1 MSAFRNLPS
10 SPVLR
15 QVARLNKIAGTP
27 ETAFRMDPL
36 KVRAIELVLVQKN
49 VHQPSLGLRKFWKEH
64 LPTLQFHN
72 NDVNFTMTRVKTQ
85 TKEDLAKVP
94 ALVVIHKINDDKV
107 VVNCLD
113 RSPKDIL
120 RRVVHATGATPVPE
134 ADIPRVEPP
143 TH

>member
-15 QVARLNKIAGTP
+15 QVARLNQIAGTT
-27 ETAFRMDPL
+27 ETAFRMDPS
-36 KVRAIELVLVQKN
+36 KIKAIELVLVQKN
-49 VHQPSLGLRKFWKEH
+49 VHQPSSGLRKFWKQN

-72 NDVNFTMTRVKTQ
+72 NDVRFTMTRVKTAS
-85 TKEDLAKVP
+85 KDELAKVP
-94 ALVVIHKINDDKV
+94 ASVVIHKVGDDKV

-120 RRVVHATGATPVPE
+120 RKVVHATGATPVPDAE
-134 ADIPRVEPP
+134 IPRIAQP